1 MGRLASAFAH
11 LRWTILVVVVAA
23 CQQGWLPHLPDAGVL
38 EPFEIRTSSDTAA
51 IPPGGTHRLGFQ
63 LLTAEETP
71 VPDAVINFTI
81 LDKDTP
87 GSGGAQLSMSS
98 GLTDEQG
105 WVVLQVFAG
114 AGSTGQ
120 KPLSFYLYA
129 AAGDVT
135 AKLPIF
141 ITQGTMA
148 SAQIVPET
156 EKAWDGEDAVAS
168 TSLFF
173 YDDAVCADVSG
184 EQPPPCIRGGRKLTP
199 EVRSMDFSN
208 IVTSGVHAVLAVAT
222 GTRGKV
228 VAKGCAELPGN
239 SLSPD
244 QIMRLTLPL
253 ARIHISPLGT
263 YRVQSHFP
271 LPSEHATIVS
281 IRKQWQGLSTKACD
295 PASLWLDCTIDALN
309 GDSPADPLD
318 CQPMAGEEGELGAL
332 LTARRA
338 VSGGKL
344 CTGQLDAKGKLSLDA
359 RTYMLFPSGF
369 LSNLSL
375 GKLPD
380 DVSATLTKLSVES
393 TLTVK
398 ESDSIN
404 VLDMEHALNT
414 VALSVYGVPVTAAV
428 VDLGLPV
435 RDVWFASTQ
444 SPTQSPGQL
453 ILGTH
458 GFTLRLGSFARAVFV
473 KTSQAFSR
481 SGSADVGAFVSYLF
495 NGAVRNTRDNP
506 QQGCD
511 ALDSLLC
518 EEAGQD
524 PGCIAAACQAGLRA
538 LINRLDSS
546 FSFLDGP
553 GLDFSLSGYAL
564 LSDPDGDGQANG
576 VNSGFLNAVFPGQMF
591 STDSWSAQLIA
602 PPSR

>member
-1 MGRLASAFAH
+1 
-11 LRWTILVVVVAA
+11 
-23 CQQGWLPHLPDAGVL
+23 
-38 EPFEIRTSSDTAA
+38 
-51 IPPGGTHRLGFQ
+51 
-63 LLTAEETP
+63 
-71 VPDAVINFTI
+71 
-81 LDKDTP
+81 
-87 GSGGAQLSMSS
+87 
-98 GLTDEQG
+98 
-105 WVVLQVFAG
+105 
-114 AGSTGQ
+114 
-120 KPLSFYLYA
+120 
-129 AAGDVT
+129 
-135 AKLPIF
+135 
-141 ITQGTMA
+141 
-148 SAQIVPET
+148 
-156 EKAWDGEDAVAS
+156 
-168 TSLFF
+168 
-173 YDDAVCADVSG
+173 
-184 EQPPPCIRGGRKLTP
+184 
-199 EVRSMDFSN
+199 
-208 IVTSGVHAVLAVAT
+208 
-222 GTRGKV
+222 
-228 VAKGCAELPGN
+228 
-239 SLSPD
+239 
-244 QIMRLTLPL
+244 
-253 ARIHISPLGT
+253 
-263 YRVQSHFP
+263 
-271 LPSEHATIVS
+271 
-281 IRKQWQGLSTKACD
+281 
-295 PASLWLDCTIDALN
+295 
-309 GDSPADPLD
+309 
-318 CQPMAGEEGELGAL
+318 
-332 LTARRA
+332 
-338 VSGGKL
+338 
-344 CTGQLDAKGKLSLDA
+344 
-359 RTYMLFPSGF
+359 
-369 LSNLSL
+369 
-375 GKLPD
+375 
-380 DVSATLTKLSVES
+380 VSATLTKLSVES